1 MDAFRDTRL
10 KVTAATDCNQHTTA
24 IKHIAQH
31 VNDLRLV
38 QCCEAVETLHNFY
51 GHMPP
56 ALAQIRD
63 ELRDR
68 ALARLSPRDAESL
81 NNSM

>member
-1 MDAFRDTRL
+1 MTTLRDTCL
-10 KVTAATDCNQHTTA
+10 KVAVATRYNQHTAA

-63 ELRDR
+63 ELRDK